1 MTAREKTV
9 DGNDALGASAEHMF
23 SDRREPVDASAAL
36 LKLKEGNLAYL
47 EAKRNIG
54 DISPEMRA
62 DTCENGQHPFAV
74 VLTCADSRVVP
85 EHMFMAGIGELFV
98 IRVAGNVMGDTQMA
112 SVLYAVS
119 HLGAKL
125 VMVLGHTH
133 CGAIEAAMSGEA
145 HGCVRAVTNT
155 IAAAIGDTTDDY
167 AACILNVRTA
177 VNTLCKNGEM
187 AEQMAGDD
195 VDVVGGVYHI
205 DTGEVD
211 FV

>member
-23 SDRREPVDASAAL
+23 SDRREPVDASTAL

-125 VMVLGHTH
+125 VMVLGHT
-133 CGAIEAAMSGEA
+133 
-145 HGCVRAVTNT
+145 
-155 IAAAIGDTTDDY
+155 TDDY
-167 AACILNVRTA
+167 AACVLNVRTA